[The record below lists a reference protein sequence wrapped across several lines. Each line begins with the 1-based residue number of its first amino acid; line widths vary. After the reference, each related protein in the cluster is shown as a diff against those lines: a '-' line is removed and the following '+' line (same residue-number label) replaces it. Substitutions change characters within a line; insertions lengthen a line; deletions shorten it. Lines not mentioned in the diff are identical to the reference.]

1 MRSPYLALG
10 LLAISCAG
18 DPSAVEVELSPSVI
32 SSLDGTTSVTA
43 LIRDLDQPLA
53 DIVARATVSYVD
65 RNGEPHEIEPV
76 DGTSDDRGVFHADLS
91 GLSFDGTGVVT
102 VETTGGISGS
112 ASFSVLDRTPP
123 TVVIDPPA
131 AGAVGPGLPLDVRVH
146 ATDEIG
152 ISQITFSDELFGG
165 RTTIVASG
173 QLDATQT
180 FRLQVP
186 DRATIDLHALAVD
199 LSGNIAVATTVT
211 LPIDPGITIATPPD
225 LVGSLVVTG
234 SATQLV
240 SPRALVMSTQD
251 NHLYVADAAGSGVCD
266 PSCIWRVD
274 PVTGAIDATPVVVG
288 QGVIEGVAVDATSD
302 NLFFSD
308 RSNRVGRLTWNGTA
322 YVGPVAPCAD
332 PAQQSPQ
339 DPMHLVID
347 GALGILLADDND
359 NDVIRLAT
367 CTAGGTGTTFS
378 VDANL
383 DKPRGIAL
391 GALGEVYVSEGDRD
405 RVVRVDRD
413 TGATSVFQTGLA
425 GAYGMEWL
433 SGGTSAYADS
443 LLVASTDGRTVEST
457 RGLGNTAVAFLRTGP
472 VDLALDNG
480 SLYILTA
487 PANGSRGRIYKVT
500 GF

>member
-10 LLAISCAG
+10 VIAISCAG
-18 DPSAVEVELSPSVI
+18 DPTAVEVQLSPSVI
-32 SSLDGTTSVTA
+32 SSLDGTTSVAA

-53 DIVARATVSYVD
+53 DIVARATVSYTD
-65 RNGEPHEIEPV
+65 RNGVPHEIEPV

-102 VETTGGISGS
+102 VEATGGISGS

-123 TVVIDPPA
+123 QVVIDAPS

-152 ISQITFSDELFGG
+152 ISELTFSEDQLGS

-173 QLDATQT
+173 QRDVMQT
-180 FRLQVP
+180 FRTQVP
-186 DRATIDLHALAVD
+186 DQPTIDLHALAID

-211 LPIDPGITIATPPD
+211 LTIDPGITIATPPE

-240 SPRALVMSTQD
+240 SPRALVMSAKD
-251 NHLYVADAAGSGVCD
+251 NHLYVADAAGVGACD
-266 PSCIWRVD
+266 PSCIWRID
-274 PVTGAIDATPVVVG
+274 PTTGAIDATPVVVG

-322 YVGPVAPCAD
+322 YASQVACAD
-332 PAQQSPQ
+332 PAEQAPQ

-347 GALGILLADDND
+347 GALGILIADDNS
-359 NDVIRLAT
+359 NDVIRVAS
-367 CTAGGTGTTFS
+367 CSAASTGTTFS
-378 VDANL
+378 VGANL
-383 DKPRGIAL
+383 EKPRGIAL
-391 GALGEVYVSEGDRD
+391 GALGEIYVSEGDRD
-405 RVVRVDRD
+405 RVSRVERT
-413 TGATSVFQTGLA
+413 TGATSVFQTGIA

-433 SGGTSAYADS
+433 SGGASAYADS
-443 LLVASTDGRTVEST
+443 LLVASADGRTVEST
-457 RGLGNTAVAFLRTGP
+457 RGLGNTAVAFLRTNP
-472 VDLALDNG
+472 VDLALDAG

-487 PANGSRGRIYKVT
+487 PGNGSRGRIYKVT